1 MPHRYDGV
9 RYGVQA
15 AGDRMTDLYGSS
27 RAAGLGPEVKRR
39 ILMGTYALSSSCCDV
54 YYRRAQQVRALVQRD
69 MDAALAE
76 CDVLLSPVAPT
87 VAYALG
93 DTVDD
98 PFAMYKG
105 DLMTVNLN
113 LAGLPAVSMPVGTA
127 ETADGT
133 LPVGA
138 QLIGRAFGENELL
151 RVAHVL
157 EQAIGFVPLQQRVL
171 VNAA

>member
-1 MPHRYDGV
+1 M

-27 RAAGLGPEVKRR
+27 RAGLGPEVKRR

-54 YYRRAQQVRALVQRD
+54 FYRRAQQVRALVQRD
-69 MDAALAE
+69 MDAALVD

-98 PFAMYKG
+98 PCAMYKG

-113 LAGLPAVSMPVGTA
+113 LAGLPAVSMPVGTT
-127 ETADGT
+127 ETPDGT

-138 QLIGRAFGENELL
+138 QLIGRAFGEASLL

-157 EQAIGFVPLQQRVL
+157 ERAVGFVPLQQRSL
-171 VNAA
+171 VAAS